1 MSNFQTMWS
10 RFRHFFGEIT
20 QCFPSLRNRRS
31 LEGGLKPLESRPFPL
46 SLSVRFD
53 WFQEKLEPWLLHTTK
68 KYSITV
74 FICPPSDFFLLSPFF
89 HLFCFVG
96 LDVTRVSNFATQSRE
111 ASSLKFCLLMPIS
124 AREETPKKKKK
135 TSTVDENPQKC
146 LIWIFP
152 RTKIMFKYFKKL
164 ESKFWSGLNFGA

>member
-1 MSNFQTMWS
+1 MWS

-135 TSTVDENPQKC
+135 T
-146 LIWIFP
+146 LH
-152 RTKIMFKYFKKL
+152 
-164 ESKFWSGLNFGA
+164 SGRKSPKMSHLNFPAHKNNVQIFQKVGIEILKWFEFWRLN

>member
-31 LEGGLKPLESRPFPL
+31 LEEGLKPLESRPFPL

-135 TSTVDENPQKC
+135 NPPQWMGIPKND
-146 LIWIFP
+146 
-152 RTKIMFKYFKKL
+152 TNKIRKTAGKRRL
-164 ESKFWSGLNFGA
+164 